1 MAGRS
6 RGKVCRGRKELGEW
20 EHTGK
25 GSGSR
30 CIWVPGLP
38 NGFLQQTISSGLGT
52 LSVCWWF
59 LTAFWFH
66 HHKGVKREFRIIRFV
81 LNILRTTNRYVQRLI
96 AKKTLTVRKG
106 AAYKPRWRE
115 ASKPPETWV
124 VVGKI
129 LLGSPHLACC
139 HSLGVTRF
147 LYVMWR
153 RKPACR
159 SHVRRQGRYLE
170 LTQTTP
176 EILP

>member
-1 MAGRS
+1 MQGKKGT
-6 RGKVCRGRKELGEW
+6 RGVRTYRERVW
-20 EHTGK
+20 EQVH
-25 GSGSR
+25 
-30 CIWVPGLP
+30 
-38 NGFLQQTISSGLGT
+38 
-52 LSVCWWF
+52 LSARIAKRLSATDDQLWSWYPQCLLMV